1 MIIFQP
7 EKETLFYSKRL
18 LHPDEMPFFKQGMQQ
33 TTVSVEGKLIVP
45 AICYE
50 SLQPIHALEAANLG
64 ADLYVTSVAKS
75 SNGVV
80 RAYAHYPEIAREYDM
95 FILMANAVGHA
106 DNFICAGQSAI
117 WDREGKLLIQADAT
131 HEALLILD
139 TETDKVTI
147 IEKDLLFQ
155 S

>member
-7 EKETLFYSKRL
+7 EKETLFYSKQL

-33 TTVSVEGKLIVP
+33 TTVSIEGKLIVP

-64 ADLYVTSVAKS
+64 ADLYATSVAKS
-75 SNGVV
+75 PNGVMQ
-80 RAYAHYPEIAREYDM
+80 AHAHYPAIAKKHGM
-95 FILMANAVGHA
+95 FVLMANAVGHA